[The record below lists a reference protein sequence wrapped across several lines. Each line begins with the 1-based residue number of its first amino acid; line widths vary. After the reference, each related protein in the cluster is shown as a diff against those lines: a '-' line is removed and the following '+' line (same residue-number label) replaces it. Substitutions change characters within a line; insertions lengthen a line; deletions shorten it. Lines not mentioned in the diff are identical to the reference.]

1 MGSTQPPKHQ
11 FIQTVLIIPSGSPV
25 PNATP
30 TFTLPVLLLVH
41 SKLKTRSTV
50 REVLFALSWGV
61 ERYTFNR
68 YNFNRYKTFVFRK
81 MVKTKHSD
89 KQRPRRKHSPKSSHK
104 GDDIGD
110 YTQKDLDYARDLWEK
125 TKDLPKGQGHLT
137 LRQISEASGVKL
149 GTLNKR
155 MTGKLPWMR
164 NIGGKRTPR
173 VLTRGNVSNRYTVS
187 VEKNRISCA
196 VSVDVWGGDTNL
208 MSHCNLIGEEK
219 DLANT
224 CMLFARGG
232 FPLTETQLRKLAFQ
246 LGQANRRYG
255 FSPTKKIAGRK
266 WLRGFL
272 TETLSS
278 IRKWHLICH
287 YTEPSVLTLLRLK
300 NGLISM
306 KTGWTSGT

>member
-1 MGSTQPPKHQ
+1 MHMQHQFLVGSVLYALLRLQISLDLMGSTQPAKHQ
-11 FIQTVLIIPSGSPV
+11 FIQTVLIIPNGSPV

-137 LRQISEASGVKL
+137 LRQISEASDVKL

-155 MTGKLPWMR
+155 TAGKLPWTR

-173 VLTRGNVSNRYTVS
+173 VLTRGNVSTDTPYRLKKPYRL
-187 VEKNRISCA
+187 KNRIGCA
-196 VSVDVWGGDTNL
+196 VSVDVWGG
-208 MSHCNLIGEEK
+208 
-219 DLANT
+219 
-224 CMLFARGG
+224 GG
-232 FPLTETQLRKLAFQ
+232 YKFNVSL
-246 LGQANRRYG
+246 
-255 FSPTKKIAGRK
+255 
-266 WLRGFL
+266 
-272 TETLSS
+272 
-278 IRKWHLICH
+278 
-287 YTEPSVLTLLRLK
+287 
-300 NGLISM
+300 
-306 KTGWTSGT
+306 